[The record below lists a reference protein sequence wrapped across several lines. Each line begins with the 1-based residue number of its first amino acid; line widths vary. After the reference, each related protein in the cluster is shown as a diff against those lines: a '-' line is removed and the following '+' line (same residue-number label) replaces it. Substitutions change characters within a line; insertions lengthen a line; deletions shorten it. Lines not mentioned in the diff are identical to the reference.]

1 MNEKSVNKLCP
12 EQWKNKDM
20 NSKACLKQDKRFR
33 NNPALNCVK
42 KDLNIYKSRQ
52 IIKTEEKNID
62 SKIGTEVIIIKVKYP
77 IMYVLSIYLLNG
89 I

>member
-1 MNEKSVNKLCP
+1 MSWAIKS
-12 EQWKNKDM
+12 KDM
-20 NSKACLKQDKRFR
+20 NNKAWLRQDKRFR
-33 NNPALNCVK
+33 NNPALTVWK

-77 IMYVLSIYLLNG
+77 IMYVLSIYLLKG

>member
-1 MNEKSVNKLCP
+1 
-12 EQWKNKDM
+12 M
-20 NSKACLKQDKRFR
+20 NSKAWLKQDKRFR

-77 IMYVLSIYLLNG
+77 IMFVLPIYLLKS